1 MKYTVSDANLKSVA
15 DAIRTKGSTSEDLTF
30 PDGFVEA
37 IGNISGGGG
46 STLITKSISA
56 NGTYNASSDNADG
69 YSSVTVAVP
78 SRVAIGTFT
87 GSTAEKG
94 TAKSISVPYTGSGY
108 PVAGIIFP
116 SAGAYNSES
125 DFYSAVQRYA
135 VNKFTFAKSNTSV
148 APDYSSNTEKNW
160 TFVTVDFKGS
170 DSSATTYT
178 RNGYG
183 DTQTYNSSADASASA
198 VMCARFQSAT
208 TMSVFIANTSYGF
221 MAGVEYTYM
230 IIYSS

>member
-1 MKYTVSDANLKSVA
+1 MKYTVDDSNLKSVA
-15 DAIRTKGSTSEDLTF
+15 DAIRTKGSTSAGLTF
-30 PDGFVEA
+30 PDGFVSA
-37 IGNISGGGG
+37 IGNIPTGGG
-46 STLITKSISA
+46 STLITKSITA
-56 NGTYNASSDNADG
+56 NGTYAASGDNADG
-69 YSSVTVAVP
+69 YSSVTVDVP

-108 PVAGIIFP
+108 PVAGVIFP

-125 DFYSAVQRYA
+125 DYYSAVQKFA
-135 VNKFTFAKSNTSV
+135 VDKFTFVKANTSI

-160 TFVTVDFKGS
+160 AFATADFKGS
-170 DSSATTYT
+170 DSSATTYN

-183 DTQTYNSSADASASA
+183 DSAIYSSSSDASASA
-198 VMCARFQSAT
+198 VYCARFQSAT